1 MQKRHI
7 LKPLV
12 LGILVTA
19 VLLATAALS
28 PAATREF
35 LIVTG
40 EFEWA
45 AKPGEDKVAD
55 RTRGPVAKMERYTF
69 HPGFL
74 VVNKGDTVVLKV
86 HNLKGSEHDVN
97 IPEFG
102 VTDIRTKRGQER
114 TITFVADKAGI
125 FQIICK
131 KHDKPETE
139 GPMTAYLYVL
149 DR

>member
-1 MQKRHI
+1 MQRFHI
-7 LKPLV
+7 LKPLIMGIAITALV
-12 LGILVTA
+12 LSTGG
-19 VLLATAALS
+19 LS

-40 EFEWA
+40 EIEWA

-55 RTRGPVAKMERYTF
+55 RNRGPVAKMERYTF

-74 VVNKGDTVVLKV
+74 VVNRGDTVVLKV

-97 IPEFG
+97 IPDFG
-102 VTDIRTKRGQER
+102 VVDIRTKRGQER
-114 TITFVADKAGI
+114 TITFVADKAGT

-149 DR
+149 P

>member
-1 MQKRHI
+1 MQSSHI

-12 LGILVTA
+12 LGIAVTTLVLA
-19 VLLATAALS
+19 VGTPS
-28 PAATREF
+28 SAATREF

-45 AKPGEDKVAD
+45 AKPGEDKVVD

-74 VVNKGDTVVLKV
+74 VVNRGDTVVLKV

-114 TITFVADKAGI
+114 DHNLCGR
-125 FQIICK
+125 QGR
-131 KHDKPETE
+131 HLPD
-139 GPMTAYLYVL
+139 YLQEA
-149 DR
+149 R